1 MAVEPSQQDKM
12 SLVLSDLSLLGTN
25 GGGGGVGGVTSV
37 ITINRGSET
46 KIVLTISG
54 LVQIL
59 VLSEQ
64 VASLQR
70 REGAGSLSRGV

>member
-25 GGGGGVGGVTSV
+25 GGGGVGGVTSV

-70 REGAGSLSRGV
+70 RKAAGSLSCGV